1 MKLLANR
8 SPQAILMALVLL
20 TAVAVANDEPA
31 DAAKHRSNSL
41 PPNTTVDGPAEKDV
55 DLQRITALSS
65 MQFYTHFAL
74 IQKMLTQRW
83 DEETFRKFSLYDRM
97 NLKMMQGYENQFK
110 EHKVWGPFLKMKN
123 ALHQQIYRD
132 LEPLINKKRMGEKL
146 TAADEEKLI
155 ELDKLIFEKTI
166 K

>member
-1 MKLLANR
+1 MRLLVNR
-8 SPQAILMALVLL
+8 NAQAVLITLVLL
-20 TAVAVANDEPA
+20 TTVSVANDEPGE
-31 DAAKHRSNSL
+31 AAKHRSNSL
-41 PPNTTVDGPAEKDV
+41 PPSTTVNASVGPDV

-74 IQKMLTQRW
+74 IQNMLTQQW
-83 DEETFRKFSLYDRM
+83 DEETYKKFSLYDRM
-97 NLKMMQGYENQFK
+97 NLKMMQDYENQFK

-123 ALHQQIYRD
+123 ALHRRVDKD
-132 LEPLINKKRMGEKL
+132 LKPLIRKSRMGEEL
-146 TAADEEKLI
+146 TAADVKKLM